1 MVVWLR
7 YGQNTVG
14 VADGLIRSADFAS
27 LMATEDA
34 LQSLNTESRQLLE
47 HTQATCGQMLAV
59 TTARAEALMNEAQH
73 AKAMA
78 ESEGTRLGREKALD
92 EWTARAVDQAI
103 ESRAMLER
111 QKLRLRDI
119 VSLCVERLVGE
130 VDRKA
135 LFANALK
142 TISKQVQDVPLLT
155 LRVHEVDLS
164 SARAAVA
171 ESLAQS
177 GLSCTIDVS
186 AATGLEPGACLF
198 ESDLGVIDA
207 GLTHQLRSVRRAVAR
222 AMQHTALSPEAFN
235 GQANKLVTN
244 EAEAV
249 QASPSPSLSLNP

>member
-14 VADGLIRSADFAS
+14 VADGLIRAADFAS

-34 LQSLNTESRQLLE
+34 LSSLNTESRQLLE
-47 HTQATCGQMLAV
+47 NTQATCKQMLAA
-59 TTARAEALMNEAQH
+59 TTARAEALISEAQH
-73 AKAMA
+73 ARAIA
-78 ESEGTRLGREKALD
+78 ESEGMRLGREKALD

-142 TISKQVQDVPLLT
+142 TISKLVQDVPLLT
-155 LRVHEVDLS
+155 LRVHEFDLS
-164 SARAAVA
+164 AARAAVD

-186 AATGLEPGACLF
+186 VATGLEPGACLF
-198 ESDLGVIDA
+198 ESDNGVIDA
-207 GLTHQLRSVRRAVAR
+207 GLTQQLQSVRRAVVR
-222 AMQHTALSPEAFN
+222 AMRHTALIPGASN
-235 GQANKLVTN
+235 DHANKLVTS

-249 QASPSPSLSLNP
+249 QANTSLSLNP